1 MTIIDQQIASFA
13 AELNSIAQET
23 DIDTLDKALDD
34 IMERIDAA
42 GLSEVLDVPLNEAV
56 DRMTYLLAEAE
67 KNFIPITNKVTV
79 FTEQALIPIIEEGSS
94 DSDEEQWADG
104 FLAGAAGLLKRNP
117 VMYRSFGPF
126 WWPLKRYLQDGGLNG
141 GEPVEDE
148 LFDQVTMGSKSLDIA
163 AAYAYHDWT
172 TSNMSITNTVHIVQ
186 SSDGEDVEYQVID
199 DEFEALIAFLS

>member
-1 MTIIDQQIASFA
+1 MTNIDQQIASFA
-13 AELNSIAQET
+13 TELNLLNKET
-23 DIDTLDKALDD
+23 DIETFDKRLDS
-34 IMERIDAA
+34 IVGRIEQA
-42 GLSEVLDVPLNEAV
+42 GLMEEMDAQLNEAADV
-56 DRMTYLLAEAE
+56 LTQLLAKAE

-79 FTEQALIPIIEEGSS
+79 FTEQALRPIIEEGTR
-94 DSDEEQWADG
+94 DSDEEQWATG

-126 WWPLKRYLQDGGLNG
+126 WWPLKKYLQDCGLNG

-148 LFDQVTMGSKSLDIA
+148 LFDQVTMGSRSLDIA

-172 TSNMSITNTVHIVQ
+172 ISNVGTTNTVHIVQ

-199 DEFEALIAFLS
+199 DEFEALIAFGS

>member
-1 MTIIDQQIASFA
+1 MTNIDQQIASFA
-13 AELNSIAQET
+13 AELNSLKQVT
-23 DIDTLDKALDD
+23 DIYVFDERLDD
-34 IMERIDAA
+34 IAGRIEEA
-42 GLSEVLDVPLNEAV
+42 GLMEEMDGQLNEVA
-56 DRMTYLLAEAE
+56 DILTELLAEAE
-67 KNFIPITNKVTV
+67 KNFNPITNKVTV

-94 DSDEEQWADG
+94 DSDEEQWAAG

-126 WWPLKRYLQDGGLNG
+126 WWPLKKYLQDGGLNG

-172 TSNMSITNTVHIVQ
+172 TSNMNITNTVHIAQ

-199 DEFEALIAFLS
+199 DEFEALIFFKK